1 MRTWVLV
8 ISSSVMFAVAGCGPD
23 RHGPDERCF
32 QRHSVAVEKPH
43 GTPAAKVK
51 PQGMPTTRREGGFAS
66 ALLFDRRPGQYSG
79 SDFACRSDWP
89 STPSFYSPGQVF
101 VFNERFIDYQGR
113 GFDESQNTYRR
124 FDSQRV
130 GVGFK

>member
-8 ISSSVMFAVAGCGPD
+8 ISSLVMFAVAGCGPD
-23 RHGPDERCF
+23 RHGPDGRCV
-32 QRHSVAVEKPH
+32 QRHSVA
-43 GTPAAKVK
+43 AKKLQSAPVAK
-51 PQGMPTTRREGGFAS
+51 RQGGFAS
-66 ALLFDRRPGQYSG
+66 ALLFDRRPGEYSG
-79 SDFACRSDWP
+79 SDFAYRSDWP
-89 STPSFYSPGQVF
+89 STPSFYSPGQVI

-124 FDSQRV
+124 FESQRV

>member
-8 ISSSVMFAVAGCGPD
+8 ISSLVMFAVAGCGPD
-23 RHGPDERCF
+23 RHGPDGRCV
-32 QRHSVAVEKPH
+32 QRHSVAVERPQ
-43 GTPAAKVK
+43 GAPAAKVMRTNT
-51 PQGMPTTRREGGFAS
+51 PIARRQGGFAS
-66 ALLFDRRPGQYSG
+66 ALLFDRRPGEYSG
-79 SDFACRSDWP
+79 SDFAYRSDWP
-89 STPSFYSPGQVF
+89 STSSFYSPGQVI

-113 GFDESQNTYRR
+113 GFDDSQNTYRR

>member
-1 MRTWVLV
+1 MRTWVLI
-8 ISSSVMFAVAGCGPD
+8 ISSLVMFAVAGCGPD
-23 RHGPDERCF
+23 RHGPAGRCL
-32 QRHSVAVEKPH
+32 QRHSVAAE
-43 GTPAAKVK
+43 K
-51 PQGMPTTRREGGFAS
+51 PQGTLVAKRERGYAS
-66 ALLFDRRPGQYSG
+66 ALLFDRRPGLYSG

-89 STPSFYSPGQVF
+89 STPSFYSPGQVI

-113 GFDESQNTYRR
+113 GFDGSQNTYRR